1 MDLSARRL
9 PLKCLGTFLATLLLV
24 LGMAVAPQERSAS
37 VSASCG
43 RDCVPAPSAFE
54 VPRGFSARAFAIRS
68 LSPGSAC
75 SGTPPQ
81 TLKGFSIRRGAQ
93 TVLVYYIGPDGTV
106 SDPVPIQELELPSG
120 TYQLYAV
127 PASGAGVNLS
137 FVMEPRR

>member
-1 MDLSARRL
+1 MDVPSRHPAQKRL
-9 PLKCLGTFLATLLLV
+9 GWFMATLLFV
-24 LGMAVAPQERSAS
+24 SGMAVAPQDRSAS

-43 RDCVPAPSAFE
+43 RNCIPAPSEFE
-54 VPRGFSARAFAIRS
+54 VPRDLSARAFVIRS
-68 LSPGSAC
+68 LSPGRTC

-81 TLKGFSIRRGAQ
+81 TLQGFSIRRGAQ
-93 TVLVYYIGPDGTV
+93 TVFVYYIGPTGTV

-127 PASGAGVNLS
+127 PASGAGVSLS

>member
-1 MDLSARRL
+1 MAQDERVRRPEAITL
-9 PLKCLGTFLATLLLV
+9 PIL
-24 LGMAVAPQERSAS
+24 
-37 VSASCG
+37 
-43 RDCVPAPSAFE
+43 
-54 VPRGFSARAFAIRS
+54 RGLSARAFVIRS

-81 TLKGFSIRRGAQ
+81 TLRGFSIRRGAQ
-93 TVLVYYIGPDGTV
+93 TVLVYYTGPTGTV

-127 PASGAGVNLS
+127 PAAGAGVSLS